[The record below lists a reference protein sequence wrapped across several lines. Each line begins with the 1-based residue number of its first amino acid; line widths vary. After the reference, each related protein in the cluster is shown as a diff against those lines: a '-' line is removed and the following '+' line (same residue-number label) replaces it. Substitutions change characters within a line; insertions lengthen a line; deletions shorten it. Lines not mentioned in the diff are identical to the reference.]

1 MDALC
6 QLPWFL
12 AFGEVQSWA
21 RPDACGWVAFRP
33 RPHFCPHAG
42 HWRVHLCF
50 VCLAMETWP
59 ELESGS
65 QERGNDAWQRAHLHP
80 RVRAHGQLC
89 AKTQAQV
96 PTSLSAVESDIG
108 LSPETVTLHPHC
120 SQTVSYGS
128 QECVFKLIPDSKLRR
143 ERVLHNR
150 SEYFWAQPAKQGVC
164 GLLLWGSGLKVSSAF
179 TLTYCVGHPGHVNS
193 LSIR

>member
-1 MDALC
+1 MPADGWHSGQGLISAPCRALEG
-6 QLPWFL
+6 
-12 AFGEVQSWA
+12 AFV
-21 RPDACGWVAFRP
+21 
-33 RPHFCPHAG
+33 
-42 HWRVHLCF
+42 L
-50 VCLAMETWP
+50 CLAMETWS

-65 QERGNDAWQRAHLHP
+65 QERGSDAWQRAHLHP

-108 LSPETVTLHPHC
+108 LSPETATLHPHC

-128 QECVFKLIPDSKLRR
+128 QECVFKLIPDSNSGGSGFFITGL
-143 ERVLHNR
+143 NM
-150 SEYFWAQPAKQGVC
+150 SWAQPGKQGVC
-164 GLLLWGSGLKVSSAF
+164 GFLLWGSGLKVSSAF
-179 TLTYCVGHPGHVNS
+179 TLTYCVGRPGHVSS